1 MTAIPPLIKYDKPL
15 PKYLIHLLF
24 KMSAS
29 LILKKKPPKE
39 HKFLIFLKGRYFVMG
54 GSIDMNVGA
63 FWETSVGFKKS
74 VILQLLL
81 ESIWMSKVGR
91 NSTAFKRSCF
101 SVFYLNLTSRTLQG
115 LSRMT
120 YSRFVAFV
128 DLKILVNLVSINDIS
143 KILKTVQRSL
153 TFILNVLSE
162 SSI

>member
-1 MTAIPPLIKYDKPL
+1 MINLCPIIWFIEISKCQQSYFGKRSRQ
-15 PKYLIHLLF
+15 KN
-24 KMSAS
+24 
-29 LILKKKPPKE
+29 
-39 HKFLIFLKGRYFVMG
+39 HKFFIFLKGRYFVMG

-63 FWETSVGFKKS
+63 FWETSVGFIKS